1 MGREEGRRGGPPRV
15 GLQCVYDVGDGRAG
29 RDHARLDYGVADR
42 ATEQLDDCADI
53 RLYGPPGLRGGHGP
67 LWCELVNTEQ
77 SAPVPL
83 PGAGATRSG
92 VALPARGRARA
103 PRPRPRGVASRGRPI
118 FPPVDIDCN
127 GVPYGRQSAAAERKY
142 AQFCLQGPFASHH
155 ASSVD
160 SRPDLPRLTE
170 SCAHRPR
177 MSTVTHTRRGTT
189 ESEACPA
196 HIAGRRHRP

>member
-1 MGREEGRRGGPPRV
+1 M
-15 GLQCVYDVGDGRAG
+15 YDVGDGRAG

-53 RLYGPPGLRGGHGP
+53 RLYGPPGLRGGHGTA
-67 LWCELVNTEQ
+67 LVKLVNTEQ

-103 PRPRPRGVASRGRPI
+103 PRPRPRGVAVGGRGRGWVAVGR
-118 FPPVDIDCN
+118 FSPPVDIDCN

-142 AQFCLQGPFASHH
+142 AQFCLHQGPFASHH